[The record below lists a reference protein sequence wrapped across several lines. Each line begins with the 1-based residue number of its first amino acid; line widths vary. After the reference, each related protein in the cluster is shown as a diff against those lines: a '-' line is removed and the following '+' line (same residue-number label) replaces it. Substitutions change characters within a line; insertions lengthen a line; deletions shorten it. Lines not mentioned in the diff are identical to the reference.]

1 MYSTSVHFLKINC
14 VYHRGLKRMI
24 KRYLKFVKPYRYR
37 IIATIIVGIIKF
49 GIPMLIPLLIKYAI
63 DGVINNHSL
72 SNSEKFSHLAIAI
85 GIALF
90 IFVIVRPPIEYIRQY
105 LAQWTSNKIL
115 YDIRKQLYNHL
126 QALSARFYANNQVGQ
141 VISRVINDVEQTKD
155 FILTGLM
162 NIWLDCVTI
171 IIALSIMFFLDVK
184 LTIAA
189 IFIFPFYILTV
200 YFFFGR
206 LRQLTRVRS
215 QALAEVQGFLHE
227 RVQGMSVI
235 KSFAIEDNEAQ
246 NFDHRNS
253 HFLKRAFQHT
263 RWNAYSFAAI
273 NTVTD
278 LGPIIVIGVGAYLVI
293 NGAIT
298 VGTLAA
304 FVGYLEQLFGP
315 LRRLVSSFTTLT
327 QSFASMDRVFQ
338 LMDEDYDIKN
348 GIGAQ
353 PIEIKKGQIDLK
365 NVSFKYNDNELEVLH
380 DINLTINK
388 GETVA
393 FVGMSGGGKST
404 LISLIPRFYD
414 VTSGEIL
421 VDGNNVKDFLTGSL
435 RNQIGL
441 VQQDNILFSDTVK
454 ENILLGRPDATDDE
468 IVEAAKMANAHDFIM
483 NLPEGYD
490 TEVGERGV
498 KLSGGQKQRLSI
510 ARIFLNNPPILIFDE
525 ATSALDLESEAIIQ
539 EALDVLSKDRT
550 TLIVAHR
557 LSTITHADK
566 IVVMENGQIVE
577 TGTHQ
582 ELIQKQGAYEHLYS
596 IQNL

>member
-1 MYSTSVHFLKINC
+1 
-14 VYHRGLKRMI
+14 MI
-24 KRYLKFVKPYRYR
+24 KRYLQFVKPYKYR
-37 IIATIIVGIIKF
+37 IFATIIVGIIKF

-63 DGVINNHSL
+63 DGVINNHAL
-72 SNSEKFSHLAIAI
+72 TTDEKVHHLTIAI

-90 IFVIVRPPIEYIRQY
+90 IFVIVRPPIEFIRQY

-115 YDIRKQLYNHL
+115 YDIRKKLYNHL

-162 NIWLDCVTI
+162 NIWLDCITI

-184 LTIAA
+184 LTLAA
-189 IFIFPFYILTV
+189 LFIFPFYILTV
-200 YFFFGR
+200 YVFFGR
-206 LRQLTRVRS
+206 LRKLTRERS

-227 RVQGMSVI
+227 RVQGISVV
-235 KSFAIEDNEAQ
+235 KSFAIEDNEAK
-246 NFDHRNS
+246 NFDKKNTN
-253 HFLKRAFQHT
+253 FLTRALKHT

-278 LGPIIVIGVGAYLVI
+278 IGPIIVIGVGAYLAI
-293 NGAIT
+293 SGSIT

-304 FVGYLEQLFGP
+304 FVGYLELLFGP
-315 LRRLVSSFTTLT
+315 LRRLVASFTTLT

-338 LMDEDYDIKN
+338 LIDEDYDIKN
-348 GIGAQ
+348 GVGAQ
-353 PIEIKKGQIDLK
+353 PIEIKQGRIDIEH
-365 NVSFKYNDNELEVLH
+365 VSFQYNDNEAPILK
-380 DINLTINK
+380 DINLSIEK

-404 LISLIPRFYD
+404 LINLIPRFYD
-414 VTSGEIL
+414 VTSGQIL
-421 VDGNNVKDFLTGSL
+421 IDGHNIKDFLTGSL

-454 ENILLGRPDATDDE
+454 ENILLGRPTATDE
-468 IVEAAKMANAHDFIM
+468 EAVEAAKMANAHDFIM
-483 NLPEGYD
+483 NLPQGYD

-510 ARIFLNNPPILIFDE
+510 ARIFLNNPPILILDE
-525 ATSALDLESEAIIQ
+525 ATSALDLESESIIQ

-566 IVVMENGQIVE
+566 IVVIENGHIVE
-577 TGTHQ
+577 TGTHR
-582 ELIQKQGAYEHLYS
+582 ELIAKQGAYEHLYS

>member
-1 MYSTSVHFLKINC
+1 
-14 VYHRGLKRMI
+14 MI
-24 KRYLKFVKPYRYR
+24 RRYIQFVKPYKWR
-37 IIATIIVGIIKF
+37 IIATILVGILKF
-49 GIPMLIPLLIKYAI
+49 GIPMLIPLLIKYVI
-63 DGVINNHSL
+63 DDIINNGAISVE
-72 SNSEKFSHLAIAI
+72 EKFARL
-85 GIALF
+85 GIALGIAVF
-90 IFVIVRPPIEYIRQY
+90 IFVIVRPPIEFLRQY

-115 YDIRKQLYNHL
+115 YDIRKRLYNHL
-126 QALSARFYANNQVGQ
+126 QALSARFYANNQAGQ

-162 NIWLDCVTI
+162 NIWLDCITI
-171 IIALSIMFFLDVK
+171 IIALSIMFVLDVK
-184 LTIAA
+184 LTLAA
-189 IFIFPFYILTV
+189 IIVFPVYILTV

-206 LRQLTRVRS
+206 LRNLTRKRS

-235 KSFAIEDNEAQ
+235 KSFAIEDNEAV
-246 NFDHRNS
+246 NFDKHNS
-253 HFLKRAFQHT
+253 NFLQRAFTHT

-278 LGPIIVIGVGAYLVI
+278 LGPLIVIGSGAVLAI
-293 NGAIT
+293 NGSIT

-338 LMDEDYDIKN
+338 LMDESYDIKN
-348 GIGAQ
+348 KKGALPLEIQ
-353 PIEIKKGQIDLK
+353 EGRIEIN
-365 NVSFKYNDNELEVLH
+365 NVSFRYNADESTILNH
-380 DINLTINK
+380 INLDIEQ

-404 LISLIPRFYD
+404 LINLIPRFYD
-414 VTSGEIL
+414 VTDGEIKI
-421 VDGNNVKDFLTGSL
+421 DGTNIKSYLTGSL
-435 RNQIGL
+435 RHQIGL
-441 VQQDNILFSDTVK
+441 VQQDNVLFSDTIK
-454 ENILLGRPDATDDE
+454 ENILLGRPDATDE
-468 IVEAAKMANAHDFIM
+468 EVIAAAKMANAHDFIM
-483 NLPEGYD
+483 ELTDGYD

-498 KLSGGQKQRLSI
+498 KLSGGQKQRISI
-510 ARIFLNNPPILIFDE
+510 ARIFLNNPPIIILDE
-525 ATSALDLESEAIIQ
+525 ATSALDLESESIIQ
-539 EALDVLSKDRT
+539 DALNILSKDRT

-566 IVVMENGQIVE
+566 IVVIENGEVVE
-577 TGTHQ
+577 SGTHQ
-582 ELIQKQGAYEHLYS
+582 ELLAKKGAYEHLYS

>member
-1 MYSTSVHFLKINC
+1 
-14 VYHRGLKRMI
+14 MI

-421 VDGNNVKDFLTGSL
+421 VDGNNVKDFLTVSL

-510 ARIFLNNPPILIFDE
+510 ARIFLNNPPILILDE

-557 LSTITHADK
+557 LSTTTHADK

>member
-1 MYSTSVHFLKINC
+1 
-14 VYHRGLKRMI
+14 MI
-24 KRYLKFVKPYRYR
+24 KRYLQFVKPYKYR
-37 IIATIIVGIIKF
+37 IFATIIVGIIKF

-63 DGVINNHSL
+63 DGVINNHAL
-72 SNSEKFSHLAIAI
+72 TTDEKVHHLTIAI

-90 IFVIVRPPIEYIRQY
+90 IFVIVRPPIEFIRPY

-115 YDIRKQLYNHL
+115 YDIRKKLYNHL

-162 NIWLDCVTI
+162 NIWLDCITI

-184 LTIAA
+184 LTLAA
-189 IFIFPFYILTV
+189 LFIFPFYILTV
-200 YFFFGR
+200 YVFFGR
-206 LRQLTRVRS
+206 LRKLTRERS

-227 RVQGMSVI
+227 RVQGISVV
-235 KSFAIEDNEAQ
+235 KSFAIEDNEAK
-246 NFDHRNS
+246 NFDKKNTN
-253 HFLKRAFQHT
+253 FLTRALKHT

-278 LGPIIVIGVGAYLVI
+278 IGPIIVIGVGAYLAI
-293 NGAIT
+293 SGSIT

-304 FVGYLEQLFGP
+304 FVGYLELLFGP
-315 LRRLVSSFTTLT
+315 LRRLVASFTTLT

-338 LMDEDYDIKN
+338 LIDEDYDIKN
-348 GIGAQ
+348 GVGAQ
-353 PIEIKKGQIDLK
+353 PIEIKQGRIDIDH
-365 NVSFKYNDNELEVLH
+365 VSFQYNDNEAPILK
-380 DINLTINK
+380 DINLSIEK

-404 LISLIPRFYD
+404 LINLIPRFYD
-414 VTSGEIL
+414 VTSGQIL
-421 VDGNNVKDFLTGSL
+421 IDGHNIKDFLTGSL

-454 ENILLGRPDATDDE
+454 ENILLGRPTATDE
-468 IVEAAKMANAHDFIM
+468 EVVEAAKMANAHDFIM
-483 NLPEGYD
+483 NLPQGYD

-510 ARIFLNNPPILIFDE
+510 ARIFLNNPPILILDE
-525 ATSALDLESEAIIQ
+525 ATSALDLESESIIQ

-566 IVVMENGQIVE
+566 IVVIENGHIVE
-577 TGTHQ
+577 TGTHR
-582 ELIQKQGAYEHLYS
+582 ELIAKQGAYEHLYS

>member
-1 MYSTSVHFLKINC
+1 
-14 VYHRGLKRMI
+14 MI
-24 KRYLKFVKPYRYR
+24 KRYLQFVKPYKYR
-37 IIATIIVGIIKF
+37 IFATIIVGIIKF

-63 DGVINNHSL
+63 DGVINNHAL
-72 SNSEKFSHLAIAI
+72 TTDEKVHHLTIAI

-90 IFVIVRPPIEYIRQY
+90 IFVIVRPPIEFIRQY

-115 YDIRKQLYNHL
+115 YDIRKKLYNHL

-162 NIWLDCVTI
+162 NIWLDCITI
-171 IIALSIMFFLDVK
+171 FFALSIMFFLDVK
-184 LTIAA
+184 LTLAA
-189 IFIFPFYILTV
+189 LFIFPFYILTV
-200 YFFFGR
+200 YVFFGR
-206 LRQLTRVRS
+206 LRKLTRERS

-227 RVQGMSVI
+227 RVQGISVV
-235 KSFAIEDNEAQ
+235 KSFAIEDNEAK
-246 NFDHRNS
+246 NFDKKNTN
-253 HFLKRAFQHT
+253 FLTRALKHT

-278 LGPIIVIGVGAYLVI
+278 IGPIIVIGVGAYLAI
-293 NGAIT
+293 SGSIT

-304 FVGYLEQLFGP
+304 FVGYLELLFGP
-315 LRRLVSSFTTLT
+315 LRRLVASFTTLT

-338 LMDEDYDIKN
+338 LIDEDYDIKN
-348 GIGAQ
+348 GVGAQ
-353 PIEIKKGQIDLK
+353 PIEIKQGRIDIDH
-365 NVSFKYNDNELEVLH
+365 VSFQYNDNEAPILK
-380 DINLTINK
+380 DINLSIEK

-404 LISLIPRFYD
+404 LINLIPRFYD
-414 VTSGEIL
+414 VTSGQIL
-421 VDGNNVKDFLTGSL
+421 IDGHNIKDFLTGSL

-454 ENILLGRPDATDDE
+454 ENILLGRPTATDE
-468 IVEAAKMANAHDFIM
+468 EVVEAAKMANAHDFIM
-483 NLPEGYD
+483 NLPQGYD

-510 ARIFLNNPPILIFDE
+510 ARIFLNNPPILILDE
-525 ATSALDLESEAIIQ
+525 ATSALDLESESIIQ

-566 IVVMENGQIVE
+566 IVVIENGHIVE
-577 TGTHQ
+577 TGTHR
-582 ELIQKQGAYEHLYS
+582 ELIAKQGAYEHLYS

>member
-1 MYSTSVHFLKINC
+1 
-14 VYHRGLKRMI
+14 MI
-24 KRYLKFVKPYRYR
+24 KRYLQFVKPYKYR
-37 IIATIIVGIIKF
+37 IFATIIVGIIKF

-63 DGVINNHSL
+63 DGVINNHAL
-72 SNSEKFSHLAIAI
+72 TTDEKVHHLTIAI

-90 IFVIVRPPIEYIRQY
+90 IFVIVRPPIEFIRQY

-115 YDIRKQLYNHL
+115 YDIRKKLYNHL

-162 NIWLDCVTI
+162 NIWLDCITI

-184 LTIAA
+184 LTLAA
-189 IFIFPFYILTV
+189 LFIFPFYILTV
-200 YFFFGR
+200 YVFFGR
-206 LRQLTRVRS
+206 LRKLTRERS

-227 RVQGMSVI
+227 RVQGISVV
-235 KSFAIEDNEAQ
+235 KSFAIEDNEAK
-246 NFDHRNS
+246 NFDKKNTN
-253 HFLKRAFQHT
+253 FLTRALKHT

-278 LGPIIVIGVGAYLVI
+278 IGPIIVIGVGAYLAI
-293 NGAIT
+293 SGSIT

-304 FVGYLEQLFGP
+304 FVGYLELLFGP
-315 LRRLVSSFTTLT
+315 LRRLVASFTTLT

-338 LMDEDYDIKN
+338 LIDEDYDIKN
-348 GIGAQ
+348 GVGAQ
-353 PIEIKKGQIDLK
+353 PIEIKQGRIDIDH
-365 NVSFKYNDNELEVLH
+365 VSFQYNDNEAPILK
-380 DINLTINK
+380 DINLSIEK
-388 GETVA
+388 GATVA

-404 LISLIPRFYD
+404 LINLIPRFYD
-414 VTSGEIL
+414 VTSGQIL
-421 VDGNNVKDFLTGSL
+421 IDGHNIKDFLTGSL

-454 ENILLGRPDATDDE
+454 ENILLGRPTATDE
-468 IVEAAKMANAHDFIM
+468 EVVEAAKMANAHDFIM
-483 NLPEGYD
+483 NLPQGYD

-510 ARIFLNNPPILIFDE
+510 ARIFLNNPPILILDE
-525 ATSALDLESEAIIQ
+525 ATSALDLESESIIQ

-566 IVVMENGQIVE
+566 IVVIENGHIVE
-577 TGTHQ
+577 TGTHR
-582 ELIQKQGAYEHLYS
+582 ELIAKQGAYEHLYS

>member
-1 MYSTSVHFLKINC
+1 
-14 VYHRGLKRMI
+14 MI

-72 SNSEKFSHLAIAI
+72 TNQEKFSHLGVAI

-90 IFVIVRPPIEYIRQY
+90 IFLIVRPPIEFIRQY

-126 QALSARFYANNQVGQ
+126 QALSVRFYANNQVGQ

-162 NIWLDCVTI
+162 NIWLDCITI

-184 LTIAA
+184 LTFAA

-206 LRQLTRVRS
+206 LRKLTRVRS

-235 KSFAIEDNEAQ
+235 KSFAIEDNEAK
-246 NFDHRNS
+246 NFDNHNKN
-253 HFLKRAFQHT
+253 FLQRAFQHT

-278 LGPIIVIGVGAYLVI
+278 LGPIIVIGVGSYLAI
-293 NGAIT
+293 TGSIT

-353 PIEIKKGQIDLK
+353 PIKISKGQIDLK
-365 NVSFKYNDNELEVLH
+365 HVSFKYNENEKEVLH

-404 LISLIPRFYD
+404 LINLIPRFYD
-414 VTSGEIL
+414 VTQGEIL
-421 VDGNNVKDFLTGSL
+421 IDHHNVKEFLTGSL

-468 IVEAAKMANAHDFIM
+468 VVEAAKMANAHDFIS
-483 NLPEGYD
+483 NLPNGYD

-510 ARIFLNNPPILIFDE
+510 ARIFLNNPPVLILDE

-557 LSTITHADK
+557 LSTITHADR
-566 IVVMENGQIVE
+566 IVVMENGRIVE

-582 ELIQKQGAYEHLYS
+582 QLINKRGAYEHLYS

>member
-1 MYSTSVHFLKINC
+1 
-14 VYHRGLKRMI
+14 MI
-24 KRYLKFVKPYRYR
+24 KRYLQFVKPYKYR
-37 IIATIIVGIIKF
+37 IFATIIVGIIKF

-63 DGVINNHSL
+63 DGVINNHAL
-72 SNSEKFSHLAIAI
+72 TTDEKVHHLTIAI

-90 IFVIVRPPIEYIRQY
+90 IFVIVRPPIEFIRQY
-105 LAQWTSNKIL
+105 LARWTSNKIL
-115 YDIRKQLYNHL
+115 YDIRKKLYNHL

-162 NIWLDCVTI
+162 NIWLDCITI

-184 LTIAA
+184 LTLAA
-189 IFIFPFYILTV
+189 LFIFPFYILTV
-200 YFFFGR
+200 YVFFGR
-206 LRQLTRVRS
+206 LRKLTRERS

-227 RVQGMSVI
+227 RVQGISVV
-235 KSFAIEDNEAQ
+235 KSFAIEDNEAK
-246 NFDHRNS
+246 NFDKKNTN
-253 HFLKRAFQHT
+253 FLTRALKHT

-278 LGPIIVIGVGAYLVI
+278 IGPIIVIGVGAYLAI
-293 NGAIT
+293 SGSIT

-304 FVGYLEQLFGP
+304 FVGYLELLFGP
-315 LRRLVSSFTTLT
+315 LRRLVASFTTLT

-338 LMDEDYDIKN
+338 LIDEDYDIKN
-348 GIGAQ
+348 GVGAQ
-353 PIEIKKGQIDLK
+353 PIEIKQGRIDIDH
-365 NVSFKYNDNELEVLH
+365 VSFQYNDNEAPILK
-380 DINLTINK
+380 DINLSIEK

-404 LISLIPRFYD
+404 LINLIPRFYD
-414 VTSGEIL
+414 VTSGQIL
-421 VDGNNVKDFLTGSL
+421 IDGHNIKDFLTGSL

-454 ENILLGRPDATDDE
+454 ENILLGRPTATDE
-468 IVEAAKMANAHDFIM
+468 EVVEAAKMANAHDFIM
-483 NLPEGYD
+483 NLPQGYD

-510 ARIFLNNPPILIFDE
+510 ARIFLNNPPILILDE
-525 ATSALDLESEAIIQ
+525 ATSALDLESESIIQ

-566 IVVMENGQIVE
+566 IVVIENGHIVE
-577 TGTHQ
+577 TGTHR
-582 ELIQKQGAYEHLYS
+582 ELIAKQGAYEHLYS

>member
-1 MYSTSVHFLKINC
+1 
-14 VYHRGLKRMI
+14 MI
-24 KRYLKFVKPYRYR
+24 KRYLQFVKPYKYR
-37 IIATIIVGIIKF
+37 IFATIIVGIIKF

-63 DGVINNHSL
+63 DGVINNHAL
-72 SNSEKFSHLAIAI
+72 TTDEKVHHLTIAI

-90 IFVIVRPPIEYIRQY
+90 IFVIVRPPIEFIRQY

-115 YDIRKQLYNHL
+115 YDIRKKLYNHL

-162 NIWLDCVTI
+162 NIWLDCITI

-184 LTIAA
+184 LTLAA
-189 IFIFPFYILTV
+189 LFIFPFYILTV
-200 YFFFGR
+200 YVFFGR
-206 LRQLTRVRS
+206 LRKLTRERS

-227 RVQGMSVI
+227 RVQGISVV
-235 KSFAIEDNEAQ
+235 KSFAIEDNEAK
-246 NFDHRNS
+246 NFDKKNTN
-253 HFLKRAFQHT
+253 FLTRALKHT

-278 LGPIIVIGVGAYLVI
+278 IGPIIVIGVGAYLAI
-293 NGAIT
+293 SGSIT

-304 FVGYLEQLFGP
+304 FVGYLELLFGP
-315 LRRLVSSFTTLT
+315 LRRLVASFTTLT
-327 QSFASMDRVFQ
+327 QSFASMNRVFQ
-338 LMDEDYDIKN
+338 LIDEDYDIKN
-348 GIGAQ
+348 GVGAQ
-353 PIEIKKGQIDLK
+353 PIEIKQGRIDIDH
-365 NVSFKYNDNELEVLH
+365 VSFQYNDNEAPILK
-380 DINLTINK
+380 DINLSIEK

-393 FVGMSGGGKST
+393 FAGMSGGGKST
-404 LISLIPRFYD
+404 LINLIPRFYD
-414 VTSGEIL
+414 VTSGQIL
-421 VDGNNVKDFLTGSL
+421 IDGHNIKDFLTGSL

-454 ENILLGRPDATDDE
+454 ENILLGRPTATDE
-468 IVEAAKMANAHDFIM
+468 EVVEAAKMANAHDFIM
-483 NLPEGYD
+483 NLPQGYD

-510 ARIFLNNPPILIFDE
+510 ARIFLNNPPILILDE
-525 ATSALDLESEAIIQ
+525 ATSALDLESESIIQ

-566 IVVMENGQIVE
+566 IVVIENGHIVE
-577 TGTHQ
+577 TGTHR
-582 ELIQKQGAYEHLYS
+582 ELIAKQGAYEHLYS

>member
-1 MYSTSVHFLKINC
+1 
-14 VYHRGLKRMI
+14 MI
-24 KRYLKFVKPYRYR
+24 KRYLQFVKPYKYR
-37 IIATIIVGIIKF
+37 IFATIIVGIIKF

-63 DGVINNHSL
+63 DGVINNHAL
-72 SNSEKFSHLAIAI
+72 TTDEKVHHLTIAI

-90 IFVIVRPPIEYIRQY
+90 IFVIVRPPIEFIRQY

-115 YDIRKQLYNHL
+115 YDIRKKLYNHL

-162 NIWLDCVTI
+162 NIWLDCITI

-184 LTIAA
+184 LTLAA
-189 IFIFPFYILTV
+189 LFIFPFYILTV
-200 YFFFGR
+200 YVFFGR
-206 LRQLTRVRS
+206 LRKLTRERS

-227 RVQGMSVI
+227 RVQGISVV
-235 KSFAIEDNEAQ
+235 KSFAIEDNEAK
-246 NFDHRNS
+246 NFDKKNTN
-253 HFLKRAFQHT
+253 FLTRALKHT

-278 LGPIIVIGVGAYLVI
+278 IGPIIVIGVGAYLAI
-293 NGAIT
+293 SGSIT

-304 FVGYLEQLFGP
+304 FVGYLELLFGP
-315 LRRLVSSFTTLT
+315 LRRLVASFTTLT

-338 LMDEDYDIKN
+338 LIDEDYDIKN
-348 GIGAQ
+348 GVGAQ
-353 PIEIKKGQIDLK
+353 PIEIKQGRIDIDH
-365 NVSFKYNDNELEVLH
+365 VSFQYNDNEAPILK
-380 DINLTINK
+380 DINLSIEK

-404 LISLIPRFYD
+404 LINLIPRFYD
-414 VTSGEIL
+414 VTSGQIL
-421 VDGNNVKDFLTGSL
+421 IDGHNIKDFLTGSL

-454 ENILLGRPDATDDE
+454 ENILLGRPTATDE
-468 IVEAAKMANAHDFIM
+468 EVVEAAKMANAHDFIM
-483 NLPEGYD
+483 NLPQGYD

-498 KLSGGQKQRLSI
+498 KLAGGQKQRLSI
-510 ARIFLNNPPILIFDE
+510 ARIFLNNPPILILDE
-525 ATSALDLESEAIIQ
+525 ATSALDLESESIIQ

-566 IVVMENGQIVE
+566 IVVIENGHIVE
-577 TGTHQ
+577 TGTHR
-582 ELIQKQGAYEHLYS
+582 ELIAKQGAYEHLYS

>member
-1 MYSTSVHFLKINC
+1 
-14 VYHRGLKRMI
+14 MI

-49 GIPMLIPLLIKYAI
+49 GITMLIPLLIKYAI

-468 IVEAAKMANAHDFIM
+468 IVDAAKMANAHDFIM

-510 ARIFLNNPPILIFDE
+510 ARIFLNNPPILILDE

-582 ELIQKQGAYEHLYS
+582 ELIRKQGAYEHLYS

>member
-1 MYSTSVHFLKINC
+1 
-14 VYHRGLKRMI
+14 MI
-24 KRYLKFVKPYRYR
+24 KRYLQFVKPYKYR
-37 IIATIIVGIIKF
+37 IFATIIVGIIKF

-63 DGVINNHSL
+63 DGVINNHAL
-72 SNSEKFSHLAIAI
+72 TTDEKVHHLTIAI

-90 IFVIVRPPIEYIRQY
+90 IFVIVRPPIEFIRQY

-115 YDIRKQLYNHL
+115 YDIRKKLYNHL

-162 NIWLDCVTI
+162 NIWLDCITI

-184 LTIAA
+184 LTLAA
-189 IFIFPFYILTV
+189 LFIFPFYILTV
-200 YFFFGR
+200 YVFFGR
-206 LRQLTRVRS
+206 LRKLTRERS

-227 RVQGMSVI
+227 RVQGISVV
-235 KSFAIEDNEAQ
+235 KSFAIEDNEAK
-246 NFDHRNS
+246 NFDKKNTN
-253 HFLKRAFQHT
+253 FLTRALKHT

-278 LGPIIVIGVGAYLVI
+278 IGPIIVIGVGAYLAI
-293 NGAIT
+293 SGSIT

-304 FVGYLEQLFGP
+304 FVGYLELLFGP
-315 LRRLVSSFTTLT
+315 LRRLVASFTTLT
-327 QSFASMDRVFQ
+327 QSFASVDRVFQ
-338 LMDEDYDIKN
+338 LIDENYDIKN
-348 GIGAQ
+348 GVGAQ
-353 PIEIKKGQIDLK
+353 PIEIKQGRIDIDH
-365 NVSFKYNDNELEVLH
+365 VSFQYNDNEAPILK
-380 DINLTINK
+380 DINLSIEK

-404 LISLIPRFYD
+404 LINLIPRFYD
-414 VTSGEIL
+414 VTSGQIL
-421 VDGNNVKDFLTGSL
+421 IDGHNIKDFLTGSL

-454 ENILLGRPDATDDE
+454 ENILLGRPTATDE
-468 IVEAAKMANAHDFIM
+468 EVVEAAKMANAHDFIM
-483 NLPEGYD
+483 NLPQGYD

-510 ARIFLNNPPILIFDE
+510 ARIFLNNPPILILDE
-525 ATSALDLESEAIIQ
+525 ATSALDLESESIIQ

-566 IVVMENGQIVE
+566 IVVIENGNIVE
-577 TGTHQ
+577 TGTHR
-582 ELIQKQGAYEHLYS
+582 ELIAKQGAYEHLYS

>member
-1 MYSTSVHFLKINC
+1 
-14 VYHRGLKRMI
+14 MI
-24 KRYLKFVKPYRYR
+24 KRYLQFVKPYKYR
-37 IIATIIVGIIKF
+37 IFATIIVGIIKF

-63 DGVINNHSL
+63 DGVINNHAL
-72 SNSEKFSHLAIAI
+72 TTDEKVHHLTIAI

-90 IFVIVRPPIEYIRQY
+90 IFVIVRPPIEFIRQY

-115 YDIRKQLYNHL
+115 YDIRKKLYNHL

-162 NIWLDCVTI
+162 NIWLDCITI

-184 LTIAA
+184 LTLAA
-189 IFIFPFYILTV
+189 LFIFPFYILTV
-200 YFFFGR
+200 YVFFGR
-206 LRQLTRVRS
+206 LRKLTRERS

-227 RVQGMSVI
+227 RVQGISVV
-235 KSFAIEDNEAQ
+235 KSFAIEDNEAK
-246 NFDHRNS
+246 NFDKKNTN
-253 HFLKRAFQHT
+253 FLTRALKHT

-278 LGPIIVIGVGAYLVI
+278 IGPIIVIGVGAYLAI
-293 NGAIT
+293 SGSIT

-304 FVGYLEQLFGP
+304 FVGYLELLFGP
-315 LRRLVSSFTTLT
+315 LRRLVASFTTLT

-338 LMDEDYDIKN
+338 LIDEDYDIKN
-348 GIGAQ
+348 GVGAQ
-353 PIEIKKGQIDLK
+353 PIEIKQGRIDIDH
-365 NVSFKYNDNELEVLH
+365 VSFQYNDNEAPILK
-380 DINLTINK
+380 DINLSIEK

-404 LISLIPRFYD
+404 LINLIPRFYD
-414 VTSGEIL
+414 VTSGQIL
-421 VDGNNVKDFLTGSL
+421 IDGHNIKDFLTGSL

-454 ENILLGRPDATDDE
+454 ENILLGRPTATDE
-468 IVEAAKMANAHDFIM
+468 EVVEAAKMANAHDFIM
-483 NLPEGYD
+483 NLPQGYD

-510 ARIFLNNPPILIFDE
+510 ARIFLNNPPILILDE
-525 ATSALDLESEAIIQ
+525 ATSALDLESESIIQ

-550 TLIVAHR
+550 RLIVAHR

-566 IVVMENGQIVE
+566 IVVIENGHIVE
-577 TGTHQ
+577 TGTHR
-582 ELIQKQGAYEHLYS
+582 ELMSKQGAYEHLYS

>member
-1 MYSTSVHFLKINC
+1 
-14 VYHRGLKRMI
+14 MI

-72 SNSEKFSHLAIAI
+72 TNQEKFSHLGVAI

-90 IFVIVRPPIEYIRQY
+90 IFLIVRPPIEFIRQY

-126 QALSARFYANNQVGQ
+126 QALSVRFYENNQVGQ

-162 NIWLDCVTI
+162 NIWLDCITI

-184 LTIAA
+184 LTFAA

-206 LRQLTRVRS
+206 LRKLTRVRS

-235 KSFAIEDNEAQ
+235 KSFAIEDNEAK
-246 NFDHRNS
+246 NFDNHNKN
-253 HFLKRAFQHT
+253 FLQRAFQHT

-278 LGPIIVIGVGAYLVI
+278 LGPIIVIGVGSYLAI
-293 NGAIT
+293 TGLIT

-353 PIEIKKGQIDLK
+353 PIKISKGQIDLK
-365 NVSFKYNDNELEVLH
+365 HVSFKYNENEKEVLH

-404 LISLIPRFYD
+404 LINLIPRFYD
-414 VTSGEIL
+414 VTQGEIL
-421 VDGNNVKDFLTGSL
+421 IDHHNVKDFLTGSL

-468 IVEAAKMANAHDFIM
+468 VVEAAKMANAHDFIS
-483 NLPEGYD
+483 NLPNGYD

-510 ARIFLNNPPILIFDE
+510 ARIFLNNPPVLILDE

-557 LSTITHADK
+557 LSTITHADR
-566 IVVMENGQIVE
+566 IVVMENGRIVE

-582 ELIQKQGAYEHLYS
+582 QLINKRGAYEHLYS

>member
-1 MYSTSVHFLKINC
+1 
-14 VYHRGLKRMI
+14 MI
-24 KRYLKFVKPYRYR
+24 KRYLQFVKPYKYR
-37 IIATIIVGIIKF
+37 IFATIIVGIIKF

-63 DGVINNHSL
+63 DGVINNHAL
-72 SNSEKFSHLAIAI
+72 TTDEKVHHLTIAI

-90 IFVIVRPPIEYIRQY
+90 IFVIVRPPIEFIRQY

-115 YDIRKQLYNHL
+115 YDIRKKLYNHL

-162 NIWLDCVTI
+162 NIWLDCITI

-184 LTIAA
+184 LTLAA
-189 IFIFPFYILTV
+189 LFIFPFYILTV
-200 YFFFGR
+200 YVFFGR
-206 LRQLTRVRS
+206 LRKLTRERS

-227 RVQGMSVI
+227 RVQGISVV
-235 KSFAIEDNEAQ
+235 KSFAIEDNEAK
-246 NFDHRNS
+246 NFDKKNTN
-253 HFLKRAFQHT
+253 FLTRALKHT

-278 LGPIIVIGVGAYLVI
+278 IGPIIVIGVGAYLAI
-293 NGAIT
+293 SGSIT

-304 FVGYLEQLFGP
+304 FVGYLELLFGP
-315 LRRLVSSFTTLT
+315 LRRLVASFTTLT
-327 QSFASMDRVFQ
+327 QSFASMNRVFQ
-338 LMDEDYDIKN
+338 LIDEDYDIKN
-348 GIGAQ
+348 GVGAQ
-353 PIEIKKGQIDLK
+353 PIEIKQGRIDIDH
-365 NVSFKYNDNELEVLH
+365 VSFQYNDNEAPILK
-380 DINLTINK
+380 DINLSIEK

-393 FVGMSGGGKST
+393 FVGMSGGKST
-404 LISLIPRFYD
+404 LINLIPRFYD
-414 VTSGEIL
+414 VTSGQIL
-421 VDGNNVKDFLTGSL
+421 IDGHNIKDFLTGSL

-454 ENILLGRPDATDDE
+454 ENILLGRPTATDE
-468 IVEAAKMANAHDFIM
+468 EVVEAAKMANAHDFIM
-483 NLPEGYD
+483 NLPQGYD

-510 ARIFLNNPPILIFDE
+510 ARIFLNNPPILILDE
-525 ATSALDLESEAIIQ
+525 ATSALDLESESIIQ

-566 IVVMENGQIVE
+566 IVVIENGHIVE
-577 TGTHQ
+577 TGTHR
-582 ELIQKQGAYEHLYS
+582 ELIAKQGAYEHLYS

>member
-1 MYSTSVHFLKINC
+1 
-14 VYHRGLKRMI
+14 MI
-24 KRYLKFVKPYRYR
+24 KRYLQFVKPYKYR
-37 IIATIIVGIIKF
+37 IFATIIVGIIKF

-63 DGVINNHSL
+63 DGVINNHAL
-72 SNSEKFSHLAIAI
+72 TTDEKVHHLTIAI

-90 IFVIVRPPIEYIRQY
+90 IFVIVRPPIEFIRQY

-115 YDIRKQLYNHL
+115 YDIRKKLYNHL

-162 NIWLDCVTI
+162 NIWLDCITI

-184 LTIAA
+184 LTLAA
-189 IFIFPFYILTV
+189 LFIFPFYILTV
-200 YFFFGR
+200 YVFFGR
-206 LRQLTRVRS
+206 LRKLTRERS

-227 RVQGMSVI
+227 RVQGISVV
-235 KSFAIEDNEAQ
+235 KSFAIEDNEAK
-246 NFDHRNS
+246 NFDKKNTN
-253 HFLKRAFQHT
+253 FLTRALKHT

-278 LGPIIVIGVGAYLVI
+278 IGPIIVIGVGAYLAI
-293 NGAIT
+293 SGSIT

-304 FVGYLEQLFGP
+304 FVGYLELLFGP
-315 LRRLVSSFTTLT
+315 LRRLVASFTTLT

-338 LMDEDYDIKN
+338 LIDEDYDIKN

-353 PIEIKKGQIDLK
+353 PIEIKQGHIDIDH
-365 NVSFKYNDNELEVLH
+365 VSFQYNDNEAPILK
-380 DINLTINK
+380 DINLSIEK

-404 LISLIPRFYD
+404 LINLIPRFYD
-414 VTSGEIL
+414 VTSGQIL
-421 VDGNNVKDFLTGSL
+421 IDGHNIKDFLTGSL

-454 ENILLGRPDATDDE
+454 ENILLGRPTATDE
-468 IVEAAKMANAHDFIM
+468 EVVEAAKMANAHDFIM
-483 NLPEGYD
+483 NLPQGYD

-510 ARIFLNNPPILIFDE
+510 ARIFLNNPPILILDE
-525 ATSALDLESEAIIQ
+525 ATSALDLESESIIQ

-566 IVVMENGQIVE
+566 IVVIENGHIVE
-577 TGTHQ
+577 TGTHR
-582 ELIQKQGAYEHLYS
+582 ELIAKQGAYEHLYS

>member
-1 MYSTSVHFLKINC
+1 
-14 VYHRGLKRMI
+14 MI
-24 KRYLKFVKPYRYR
+24 KRYLQFVKPYKYR
-37 IIATIIVGIIKF
+37 IFATIIVGIIKF

-63 DGVINNHSL
+63 DGVINNHAL
-72 SNSEKFSHLAIAI
+72 TTDEKVHHLTIAI

-90 IFVIVRPPIEYIRQY
+90 IFVIVRPPIEFIRQY

-115 YDIRKQLYNHL
+115 YDIRKKLYNHL

-141 VISRVINDVEQTKD
+141 VISRVIKDVEQTKD

-162 NIWLDCVTI
+162 NIWLDCITI

-184 LTIAA
+184 LTLAA
-189 IFIFPFYILTV
+189 LFIFPFYILTV
-200 YFFFGR
+200 YVFFGR
-206 LRQLTRVRS
+206 LRKLTRERS

-227 RVQGMSVI
+227 RVQGISVV
-235 KSFAIEDNEAQ
+235 KSFAIEDNEAK
-246 NFDHRNS
+246 NFDKKNTN
-253 HFLKRAFQHT
+253 FLTRALKHT

-278 LGPIIVIGVGAYLVI
+278 IGPIIVIGVGAYLAI
-293 NGAIT
+293 SGSIT

-304 FVGYLEQLFGP
+304 FVGYLELLFGP
-315 LRRLVSSFTTLT
+315 LRRLVASFTTLT

-338 LMDEDYDIKN
+338 LIDEDYDIKN
-348 GIGAQ
+348 GVGAQ
-353 PIEIKKGQIDLK
+353 PIEIKQGRIDIDH
-365 NVSFKYNDNELEVLH
+365 VSFQYNDNEAPILK
-380 DINLTINK
+380 DINLSIEK

-404 LISLIPRFYD
+404 LINLIPRFYD
-414 VTSGEIL
+414 VTSGQIL
-421 VDGNNVKDFLTGSL
+421 IDGHNIKDFLTGSL

-454 ENILLGRPDATDDE
+454 ENILLGRPTATDE
-468 IVEAAKMANAHDFIM
+468 EVVEAAKMANAHDFIM
-483 NLPEGYD
+483 NLPQGYD

-510 ARIFLNNPPILIFDE
+510 ARIFLNNPPILILDE
-525 ATSALDLESEAIIQ
+525 ATSALDLESESIIQ

-566 IVVMENGQIVE
+566 IVVIENGHIVE
-577 TGTHQ
+577 TGTHR
-582 ELIQKQGAYEHLYS
+582 ELIAKQGAYEHLYS

>member
-1 MYSTSVHFLKINC
+1 
-14 VYHRGLKRMI
+14 MI
-24 KRYLKFVKPYRYR
+24 KRYLQFVKPYKYR
-37 IIATIIVGIIKF
+37 IFATIIVGIIKF

-63 DGVINNHSL
+63 DGVINNHAL
-72 SNSEKFSHLAIAI
+72 TTDEKVHHLTIAI

-90 IFVIVRPPIEYIRQY
+90 IFVIVRPPIEFIRQY

-115 YDIRKQLYNHL
+115 YDIRKKLYNHL

-162 NIWLDCVTI
+162 NIWLDCITI

-184 LTIAA
+184 LTLAA
-189 IFIFPFYILTV
+189 LFIFPFYILTV
-200 YFFFGR
+200 YVFFGR
-206 LRQLTRVRS
+206 LRKLTRERS

-227 RVQGMSVI
+227 RVQGISVV
-235 KSFAIEDNEAQ
+235 KNFAIEDNEAK
-246 NFDHRNS
+246 NFDKKNTN
-253 HFLKRAFQHT
+253 FLTRALKHT

-278 LGPIIVIGVGAYLVI
+278 IGPIIVIGVGAYLAI
-293 NGAIT
+293 SGSIT

-304 FVGYLEQLFGP
+304 FVGYLELLFGP
-315 LRRLVSSFTTLT
+315 LRRLVASFTTLT

-338 LMDEDYDIKN
+338 LIDEDYDIKN
-348 GIGAQ
+348 GVGAQ
-353 PIEIKKGQIDLK
+353 PIEIKQGRIDIDH
-365 NVSFKYNDNELEVLH
+365 VSFQYNDNEAPILK
-380 DINLTINK
+380 DINLSIEK

-404 LISLIPRFYD
+404 LINLIPRFYD
-414 VTSGEIL
+414 VTSGQIL
-421 VDGNNVKDFLTGSL
+421 IDGHNIKDFLTGSL

-454 ENILLGRPDATDDE
+454 ENILLGRPTATDE
-468 IVEAAKMANAHDFIM
+468 EVVEAAKMANAHDFIM
-483 NLPEGYD
+483 NLPQGYD

-510 ARIFLNNPPILIFDE
+510 ARIFLNNPPILILDE
-525 ATSALDLESEAIIQ
+525 ATSALDLESESIIQ

-566 IVVMENGQIVE
+566 IVVIENGHIVE
-577 TGTHQ
+577 TGTHR
-582 ELIQKQGAYEHLYS
+582 ELMSKQGAYEHLYS

>member
-1 MYSTSVHFLKINC
+1 
-14 VYHRGLKRMI
+14 MI
-24 KRYLKFVKPYRYR
+24 KRYLQFVKPYKYR
-37 IIATIIVGIIKF
+37 IFATIIVGIIKF

-63 DGVINNHSL
+63 DGVINNHAL
-72 SNSEKFSHLAIAI
+72 TTDEKVHHLTIAI

-90 IFVIVRPPIEYIRQY
+90 IFVIVRPPIEFIRQY

-115 YDIRKQLYNHL
+115 YDIRKKLYNHL

-162 NIWLDCVTI
+162 NIWLDCITI
-171 IIALSIMFFLDVK
+171 IIALSIMFFLDVE
-184 LTIAA
+184 LTLAA
-189 IFIFPFYILTV
+189 LFIFPFYILTV
-200 YFFFGR
+200 YVFFGR
-206 LRQLTRVRS
+206 LRKLTRERS

-227 RVQGMSVI
+227 RVQGISVV
-235 KSFAIEDNEAQ
+235 KSFAIEDNEAK
-246 NFDHRNS
+246 NFDKKNTN
-253 HFLKRAFQHT
+253 FLTRALKHT

-278 LGPIIVIGVGAYLVI
+278 IGPIIVIGVGAYLAI
-293 NGAIT
+293 SGSIT

-304 FVGYLEQLFGP
+304 FVGYLELLFGP
-315 LRRLVSSFTTLT
+315 LRRLVASFTTLT

-338 LMDEDYDIKN
+338 LIDEDYDIKN
-348 GIGAQ
+348 GVGAQ
-353 PIEIKKGQIDLK
+353 PIEIKQGRIDIDH
-365 NVSFKYNDNELEVLH
+365 VSFQCNDNEAPILK
-380 DINLTINK
+380 DINLSIEK

-404 LISLIPRFYD
+404 LINLIPRFYD
-414 VTSGEIL
+414 VTSGQIL
-421 VDGNNVKDFLTGSL
+421 IDGHNIKDFLTGSL

-454 ENILLGRPDATDDE
+454 ENILLGRPTATDE
-468 IVEAAKMANAHDFIM
+468 EVVEAAKMANAHDFIM
-483 NLPEGYD
+483 NLPQGYD

-510 ARIFLNNPPILIFDE
+510 ARIFLNNPPILILDE
-525 ATSALDLESEAIIQ
+525 ATSALDLESESIIQ

-566 IVVMENGQIVE
+566 IVVIENGHIVE
-577 TGTHQ
+577 TGTHR
-582 ELIQKQGAYEHLYS
+582 ELIAKQGAYEHLYS

>member
-1 MYSTSVHFLKINC
+1 
-14 VYHRGLKRMI
+14 MI
-24 KRYLKFVKPYRYR
+24 KRYLQFVKPYKYR
-37 IIATIIVGIIKF
+37 IFATIIVGIIKF

-63 DGVINNHSL
+63 DGVINNHAL
-72 SNSEKFSHLAIAI
+72 TTDEKVHHLTIAI

-90 IFVIVRPPIEYIRQY
+90 IFVIVRPPVEFIRQY

-115 YDIRKQLYNHL
+115 YDIRKKLYNHL

-162 NIWLDCVTI
+162 NIWLDGITI

-184 LTIAA
+184 LTLAA
-189 IFIFPFYILTV
+189 LFIFPFYILTV
-200 YFFFGR
+200 YVFFGR
-206 LRQLTRVRS
+206 LRKLTRERS

-227 RVQGMSVI
+227 RVQGISVV
-235 KSFAIEDNEAQ
+235 KSFAIEDNEAK
-246 NFDHRNS
+246 NFDKKNTN
-253 HFLKRAFQHT
+253 FLIRALKHT

-278 LGPIIVIGVGAYLVI
+278 IGPIIVIGVGAYLAI
-293 NGAIT
+293 SGSIT

-304 FVGYLEQLFGP
+304 FVGYLELLFGP
-315 LRRLVSSFTTLT
+315 LRRLVASFTTLT

-338 LMDEDYDIKN
+338 LIDEDYDIKN
-348 GIGAQ
+348 GVGAQ
-353 PIEIKKGQIDLK
+353 PIEIKQGRIDIDH
-365 NVSFKYNDNELEVLH
+365 VSFQYNDNEAPILK
-380 DINLTINK
+380 DINLSIEK

-404 LISLIPRFYD
+404 LINLIPRFYD
-414 VTSGEIL
+414 VTSGQIL
-421 VDGNNVKDFLTGSL
+421 IDGHNIKDFLTGSL

-454 ENILLGRPDATDDE
+454 ENILLGRPTATDE
-468 IVEAAKMANAHDFIM
+468 EVVEAAKMANAHDFIM
-483 NLPEGYD
+483 NLPQGYD

-510 ARIFLNNPPILIFDE
+510 ARIFLNNPPILILDE
-525 ATSALDLESEAIIQ
+525 ATSALDLESESIIQ

-566 IVVMENGQIVE
+566 IVVIENGHIVE
-577 TGTHQ
+577 TGTHH
-582 ELIQKQGAYEHLYS
+582 ELIAKQGAYEHLYS

>member
-1 MYSTSVHFLKINC
+1 
-14 VYHRGLKRMI
+14 MI
-24 KRYLKFVKPYRYR
+24 RRYIQFVKPYKWR
-37 IIATIIVGIIKF
+37 IIATILVGILKF
-49 GIPMLIPLLIKYAI
+49 GIPMLIPLLIKYVI
-63 DGVINNHSL
+63 DDIINNGAISVE
-72 SNSEKFSHLAIAI
+72 EKFARL
-85 GIALF
+85 GIALGIAVF
-90 IFVIVRPPIEYIRQY
+90 IFVIVRPPIEFLRQY

-115 YDIRKQLYNHL
+115 YDIRKRLYNHL
-126 QALSARFYANNQVGQ
+126 QALSARFYANNQAGQ

-162 NIWLDCVTI
+162 NIWLDCITI
-171 IIALSIMFFLDVK
+171 IIALSIMFVLDVK
-184 LTIAA
+184 LTLAA
-189 IFIFPFYILTV
+189 IIVFPVYILTV

-206 LRQLTRVRS
+206 LRNLTRKRS

-235 KSFAIEDNEAQ
+235 KSFAIEDNEAV
-246 NFDHRNS
+246 NFDKHNS
-253 HFLKRAFQHT
+253 NFLQRAFTHT

-278 LGPIIVIGVGAYLVI
+278 LGPLIVIGSGAVLAI
-293 NGAIT
+293 NGSIT

-338 LMDEDYDIKN
+338 LMDESYDIKN
-348 GIGAQ
+348 KKGALPLEIQ
-353 PIEIKKGQIDLK
+353 EGRIEIN
-365 NVSFKYNDNELEVLH
+365 NVSFRYNADESTILNH
-380 DINLTINK
+380 INLDIEQ

-404 LISLIPRFYD
+404 LINLIPRFYD
-414 VTSGEIL
+414 VTDGEIKI
-421 VDGNNVKDFLTGSL
+421 DGTNIKSYLTGSL
-435 RNQIGL
+435 RHQIGL
-441 VQQDNILFSDTVK
+441 VQQDNVLFSDTIK
-454 ENILLGRPDATDDE
+454 ENILLGRPDATDE
-468 IVEAAKMANAHDFIM
+468 EVIAAAKMANAHDFIM
-483 NLPEGYD
+483 ELTDGYD

-498 KLSGGQKQRLSI
+498 KLSGGQKQRISI
-510 ARIFLNNPPILIFDE
+510 ARIFLNNPSIIILDE
-525 ATSALDLESEAIIQ
+525 ATSALDLESESIIQ
-539 EALDVLSKDRT
+539 DALNILSKDRT

-566 IVVMENGQIVE
+566 IVVIENGEIVE
-577 TGTHQ
+577 SGTHQ
-582 ELIQKQGAYEHLYS
+582 ELLAKKGAYEHLYS

>member
-1 MYSTSVHFLKINC
+1 
-14 VYHRGLKRMI
+14 MI
-24 KRYLKFVKPYRYR
+24 KRYLQFVKPYKYR
-37 IIATIIVGIIKF
+37 IFATIIVGIIKF

-63 DGVINNHSL
+63 DGVINNHAL
-72 SNSEKFSHLAIAI
+72 TTDEKVHHLTIAI

-90 IFVIVRPPIEYIRQY
+90 IFVIVRPPIEFIRQY

-115 YDIRKQLYNHL
+115 YDIRKKLYNHL

-162 NIWLDCVTI
+162 NIWLDCITI

-184 LTIAA
+184 LTLAA
-189 IFIFPFYILTV
+189 LFIFPFYILTV
-200 YFFFGR
+200 YVFFGR
-206 LRQLTRVRS
+206 LRKLTRERS

-227 RVQGMSVI
+227 RVQGISVV
-235 KSFAIEDNEAQ
+235 KSFAIEDNEAK
-246 NFDHRNS
+246 NFDKKNTN
-253 HFLKRAFQHT
+253 FLTRALKHT

-278 LGPIIVIGVGAYLVI
+278 IGPIIVIGVGAYLAI
-293 NGAIT
+293 SGSIT

-304 FVGYLEQLFGP
+304 FVGYLELLFGP
-315 LRRLVSSFTTLT
+315 LRRLVASFTTLT
-327 QSFASMDRVFQ
+327 QSFASIDRVFQ
-338 LMDEDYDIKN
+338 LIDEDYDIKN
-348 GIGAQ
+348 GVGAQ
-353 PIEIKKGQIDLK
+353 PIEIKQGRIDIDH
-365 NVSFKYNDNELEVLH
+365 VSFQYNDNEAPILK
-380 DINLTINK
+380 DINLSIEK

-404 LISLIPRFYD
+404 LINLIPRFYD
-414 VTSGEIL
+414 VTSGQIL
-421 VDGNNVKDFLTGSL
+421 IDGHNIKDFLTGSL

-454 ENILLGRPDATDDE
+454 ENILLGRPTATDE
-468 IVEAAKMANAHDFIM
+468 EVVEAAKMANAHDFIM
-483 NLPEGYD
+483 NLPQGYD

-510 ARIFLNNPPILIFDE
+510 ARIFLNNPPILILDE
-525 ATSALDLESEAIIQ
+525 ATSALDLESESIIQ

-566 IVVMENGQIVE
+566 IVVIENGHIVE
-577 TGTHQ
+577 TGTHR
-582 ELIQKQGAYEHLYS
+582 ELIAKQGAYEHLYS

>member
-1 MYSTSVHFLKINC
+1 
-14 VYHRGLKRMI
+14 MI
-24 KRYLKFVKPYRYR
+24 RRYLQFVKPYKWR
-37 IIATIIVGIIKF
+37 IIATILVGILKF
-49 GIPMLIPLLIKYAI
+49 GIPMLIPLLIKYVI
-63 DGVINNHSL
+63 DDIINN
-72 SNSEKFSHLAIAI
+72 NSISVEEKFTRLAIAL
-85 GIALF
+85 GIAVF
-90 IFVIVRPPIEYIRQY
+90 IFVIVRPPIEFLRQY

-115 YDIRKQLYNHL
+115 YDIRRRLYNHL
-126 QALSARFYANNQVGQ
+126 QALSARFYANNQAGQ

-162 NIWLDCVTI
+162 NIWLDCITI
-171 IIALSIMFFLDVK
+171 VIALSIMFFLDAK
-184 LTIAA
+184 LTLAA
-189 IFIFPFYILTV
+189 LVIFPVYILTV

-206 LRQLTRVRS
+206 LRSLTRKRS

-246 NFDHRNS
+246 NFDKHNRN
-253 HFLKRAFQHT
+253 FLQKAFNHT
-263 RWNAYSFAAI
+263 RWNAYSFSAI

-278 LGPIIVIGVGAYLVI
+278 IGPLIVIGSGAFLAI
-293 NGAIT
+293 NGSIT

-338 LMDEDYDIKN
+338 LMDEGYDIKN
-348 GIGAQ
+348 KKGAL
-353 PIEIKKGQIDLK
+353 PIEINKGRIELND
-365 NVSFKYNDNELEVLH
+365 VSFKYNSEESTILNN
-380 DINLTINK
+380 INLEINQ

-404 LISLIPRFYD
+404 LINLIPRFYD
-414 VTSGEIL
+414 VTDGEIKI
-421 VDGNNVKDFLTGSL
+421 DGTNIKSYLTGSL

-441 VQQDNILFSDTVK
+441 VQQDNILFSDTIK
-454 ENILLGRPDATDDE
+454 ENILLGRPDATDE
-468 IVEAAKMANAHDFIM
+468 EVIKAAKMANAHDFIM
-483 NLPEGYD
+483 ELSEGYD

-498 KLSGGQKQRLSI
+498 KLSGGQKQRISI
-510 ARIFLNNPPILIFDE
+510 ARIFLNNPPIIILDE
-525 ATSALDLESEAIIQ
+525 ATSALDLESESIIQ
-539 EALDVLSKDRT
+539 DALNILSENRT

-566 IVVMENGQIVE
+566 IVVIENGEIVE
-577 TGTHQ
+577 TGTH
-582 ELIQKQGAYEHLYS
+582 EALLAKKGAYEHLYS

>member
-1 MYSTSVHFLKINC
+1 
-14 VYHRGLKRMI
+14 MI
-24 KRYLKFVKPYRYR
+24 KRYLQFVKPYKYR
-37 IIATIIVGIIKF
+37 IFATIIVGIIKF

-63 DGVINNHSL
+63 DGVINNHAL
-72 SNSEKFSHLAIAI
+72 TTDEKVHHLTIAI

-90 IFVIVRPPIEYIRQY
+90 IFVIVRPPIEFIRQY

-115 YDIRKQLYNHL
+115 YDIRKKLYNHL

-162 NIWLDCVTI
+162 NIWLDCITI

-184 LTIAA
+184 LTLAA
-189 IFIFPFYILTV
+189 LFIFPFYILTV
-200 YFFFGR
+200 YVFFGR
-206 LRQLTRVRS
+206 LRKLTRERS

-227 RVQGMSVI
+227 RVQGISVV
-235 KSFAIEDNEAQ
+235 KSFAIEDNEAK
-246 NFDHRNS
+246 NFDKKNTN
-253 HFLKRAFQHT
+253 FLTRALKHT

-278 LGPIIVIGVGAYLVI
+278 IGPIIVIGVGAYLAI
-293 NGAIT
+293 SGSIT

-304 FVGYLEQLFGP
+304 FVGYLELLFGP
-315 LRRLVSSFTTLT
+315 LRRLVASFTTLT
-327 QSFASMDRVFQ
+327 QSFTSMDRVFQ
-338 LMDEDYDIKN
+338 LIDEDYDIKN
-348 GIGAQ
+348 GVGAQ
-353 PIEIKKGQIDLK
+353 PIEIKQGRIDIDH
-365 NVSFKYNDNELEVLH
+365 VSFQYNDNEAPILK
-380 DINLTINK
+380 DINLSIEK

-404 LISLIPRFYD
+404 LINLIPRFYD
-414 VTSGEIL
+414 VTSGQIL
-421 VDGNNVKDFLTGSL
+421 IDGHNIKDFLTGSL

-454 ENILLGRPDATDDE
+454 ENILLGRPTATDE
-468 IVEAAKMANAHDFIM
+468 EVVEAAKMANAHDFIM
-483 NLPEGYD
+483 NLPQGYD

-510 ARIFLNNPPILIFDE
+510 ARIFLNNPPILILDE
-525 ATSALDLESEAIIQ
+525 ATSALDLESESIIQ

-566 IVVMENGQIVE
+566 IVVIENGHIVE
-577 TGTHQ
+577 TGTHR
-582 ELIQKQGAYEHLYS
+582 ELIAKQGAYEHLYS

>member
-1 MYSTSVHFLKINC
+1 
-14 VYHRGLKRMI
+14 MI
-24 KRYLKFVKPYRYR
+24 KRYLQFVKPYKYR
-37 IIATIIVGIIKF
+37 IFATIIVGIIKF

-63 DGVINNHSL
+63 DGVINNHAL
-72 SNSEKFSHLAIAI
+72 TTDEKVHHLTIAI

-90 IFVIVRPPIEYIRQY
+90 IFVIVRPPIEFIRQY

-115 YDIRKQLYNHL
+115 YDIRKKLYNHL

-162 NIWLDCVTI
+162 NIWLDCITI

-184 LTIAA
+184 LLAA
-189 IFIFPFYILTV
+189 LFIFPFYILTV
-200 YFFFGR
+200 YVFFGR
-206 LRQLTRVRS
+206 LRKLTRERS

-227 RVQGMSVI
+227 RVQGISVV
-235 KSFAIEDNEAQ
+235 KSFAIEDNEAK
-246 NFDHRNS
+246 NFDKKNAN
-253 HFLKRAFQHT
+253 FLTRALKHT

-278 LGPIIVIGVGAYLVI
+278 IGPIIVIGVGAYLAI
-293 NGAIT
+293 SGSIT

-304 FVGYLEQLFGP
+304 FVGYLELLFGP
-315 LRRLVSSFTTLT
+315 LRRLVASFTTLT

-338 LMDEDYDIKN
+338 LIDEDYDIKN
-348 GIGAQ
+348 GVGAQ
-353 PIEIKKGQIDLK
+353 PIEIKQGRIDIDH
-365 NVSFKYNDNELEVLH
+365 VSFQYNDNEAPILK
-380 DINLTINK
+380 DINLSIEK

-404 LISLIPRFYD
+404 LINLIPRFYD
-414 VTSGEIL
+414 VTSGQIL
-421 VDGNNVKDFLTGSL
+421 IDGHNIKDFLTGSL

-454 ENILLGRPDATDDE
+454 ENILLGRPTATDE
-468 IVEAAKMANAHDFIM
+468 EVVEAAKMANAHDFIM
-483 NLPEGYD
+483 NLPQGYD

-510 ARIFLNNPPILIFDE
+510 ARIFLNNPPILILDE
-525 ATSALDLESEAIIQ
+525 ATSALDLESESIIQ

-566 IVVMENGQIVE
+566 IVVIENGHIVE
-577 TGTHQ
+577 TGTHR
-582 ELIQKQGAYEHLYS
+582 ELIAKQGAYEHLYS

>member
-1 MYSTSVHFLKINC
+1 
-14 VYHRGLKRMI
+14 MI
-24 KRYLKFVKPYRYR
+24 KRYLQFVKPYKYR
-37 IIATIIVGIIKF
+37 IFATIIVGIIKF

-63 DGVINNHSL
+63 DGVINNHAL
-72 SNSEKFSHLAIAI
+72 TTDEKVHHLTIAI

-90 IFVIVRPPIEYIRQY
+90 IFVIVRPPIEFIRQY

-115 YDIRKQLYNHL
+115 YDIRKKLYNHL

-162 NIWLDCVTI
+162 NIWLDFITI

-184 LTIAA
+184 LTLAA
-189 IFIFPFYILTV
+189 LFIFPFYILTV
-200 YFFFGR
+200 YVFFGR
-206 LRQLTRVRS
+206 LRKLTRERS

-227 RVQGMSVI
+227 RVQGISVV
-235 KSFAIEDNEAQ
+235 KSFAIEDNEAK
-246 NFDHRNS
+246 NFDKKNTN
-253 HFLKRAFQHT
+253 FLTRALKHT

-278 LGPIIVIGVGAYLVI
+278 IGPIIVIGVGAYLAI
-293 NGAIT
+293 SGSIT

-304 FVGYLEQLFGP
+304 FVGYLELLFGP
-315 LRRLVSSFTTLT
+315 LRRLVASFTTLT

-338 LMDEDYDIKN
+338 LIDEDYDIKN
-348 GIGAQ
+348 GVGAQ
-353 PIEIKKGQIDLK
+353 PIEIKQGRIDIDH
-365 NVSFKYNDNELEVLH
+365 VSFQYNDNEAPILK
-380 DINLTINK
+380 DINLSIEK

-404 LISLIPRFYD
+404 LINLIPRFYD
-414 VTSGEIL
+414 VTSGQIL
-421 VDGNNVKDFLTGSL
+421 IDGHNIKDFLTGSL

-454 ENILLGRPDATDDE
+454 ENILLGRPTATDE
-468 IVEAAKMANAHDFIM
+468 EVVEAAKMANAHDFIM
-483 NLPEGYD
+483 NLPQGYD

-510 ARIFLNNPPILIFDE
+510 ARIFLNNPPILILDE
-525 ATSALDLESEAIIQ
+525 ATSALDLESESIIQ

-566 IVVMENGQIVE
+566 IVVIENGHIVE
-577 TGTHQ
+577 TGTHR
-582 ELIQKQGAYEHLYS
+582 ELIAKQGAYEHLYS
-596 IQNL
+596 IQNLQSISCLTSVQS

>member
-1 MYSTSVHFLKINC
+1 
-14 VYHRGLKRMI
+14 MI
-24 KRYLKFVKPYRYR
+24 RRYLQFVKPYKWR
-37 IIATIIVGIIKF
+37 IIATILVGILKF
-49 GIPMLIPLLIKYAI
+49 GIPMLIPLLIKYVI
-63 DGVINNHSL
+63 DDIINN
-72 SNSEKFSHLAIAI
+72 NSISVEEKFTRLAIAL
-85 GIALF
+85 GIAVF
-90 IFVIVRPPIEYIRQY
+90 IFVIVRPPIEFLRQY

-115 YDIRKQLYNHL
+115 YDIRRRLYNHL
-126 QALSARFYANNQVGQ
+126 QALSARFYANNQAGQ

-162 NIWLDCVTI
+162 NIWLDCITI
-171 IIALSIMFFLDVK
+171 VIALSIMFFLDAK
-184 LTIAA
+184 LTLAA
-189 IFIFPFYILTV
+189 LVIFPVYILTV

-206 LRQLTRVRS
+206 LRSLTRKRS

-246 NFDHRNS
+246 NFDKHNRN
-253 HFLKRAFQHT
+253 FLQRAFNHT
-263 RWNAYSFAAI
+263 RWNAYSFSAI

-278 LGPIIVIGVGAYLVI
+278 IGPLIVIGSGAFLAI
-293 NGAIT
+293 NGSIT

-338 LMDEDYDIKN
+338 LMDEGYDIKN
-348 GIGAQ
+348 KKGAL
-353 PIEIKKGQIDLK
+353 PIEINKGRIELND
-365 NVSFKYNDNELEVLH
+365 VSFKYNSEESTILNN
-380 DINLTINK
+380 INLEINQ

-404 LISLIPRFYD
+404 LINLIPRFYD
-414 VTSGEIL
+414 VTDGEIKI
-421 VDGNNVKDFLTGSL
+421 DGTNIKSYLTGSL

-441 VQQDNILFSDTVK
+441 VQQDNILFSDTIK
-454 ENILLGRPDATDDE
+454 ENILLGRPDASDE
-468 IVEAAKMANAHDFIM
+468 EVIKAAKMANAHDFIM
-483 NLPEGYD
+483 ELSEGYD

-498 KLSGGQKQRLSI
+498 KLSGGQKQRVSI
-510 ARIFLNNPPILIFDE
+510 ARIFLNNPPIIILDE
-525 ATSALDLESEAIIQ
+525 ATSALDLESESIIQ
-539 EALDVLSKDRT
+539 DALNILSENRT

-566 IVVMENGQIVE
+566 IVVIENGEIVE
-577 TGTHQ
+577 TGTH
-582 ELIQKQGAYEHLYS
+582 EALLAKKGAYEHLYS

>member
-1 MYSTSVHFLKINC
+1 
-14 VYHRGLKRMI
+14 MI
-24 KRYLKFVKPYRYR
+24 KRYLQFVKPYKYR
-37 IIATIIVGIIKF
+37 IFATIIVGIIKF

-63 DGVINNHSL
+63 DGVINNHAL
-72 SNSEKFSHLAIAI
+72 TTDEKVHHLTIAI

-90 IFVIVRPPIEYIRQY
+90 IFVIVRPPIEFIRQY

-115 YDIRKQLYNHL
+115 YDIRKKLYNHL

-141 VISRVINDVEQTKD
+141 VISRVINDVEQTKE

-162 NIWLDCVTI
+162 NIWLDCITI

-184 LTIAA
+184 LTLAA
-189 IFIFPFYILTV
+189 LFIFPFYILTV
-200 YFFFGR
+200 YVFFGR
-206 LRQLTRVRS
+206 LRKLTRERS

-227 RVQGMSVI
+227 RVQGISVV
-235 KSFAIEDNEAQ
+235 KSFAIEDNEAK
-246 NFDHRNS
+246 NFDKKNTN
-253 HFLKRAFQHT
+253 FLTRALKHT

-278 LGPIIVIGVGAYLVI
+278 IGPIIVIGVGAYLAI
-293 NGAIT
+293 SGSIT

-304 FVGYLEQLFGP
+304 FVGYLELLFGP
-315 LRRLVSSFTTLT
+315 LRRLVASFTTLT

-338 LMDEDYDIKN
+338 LIDEDYDIKN
-348 GIGAQ
+348 GVGAQ
-353 PIEIKKGQIDLK
+353 PIEIKQGRIDIDH
-365 NVSFKYNDNELEVLH
+365 VSFQYNDNEAPILK
-380 DINLTINK
+380 DINLSIEK

-404 LISLIPRFYD
+404 LINLIPRFYD
-414 VTSGEIL
+414 VTSGQIL
-421 VDGNNVKDFLTGSL
+421 IDGHNIKDFLTGSL

-454 ENILLGRPDATDDE
+454 ENILLGRPTATDE
-468 IVEAAKMANAHDFIM
+468 EVVEAAKMANAHDFIM
-483 NLPEGYD
+483 NLPQGYD

-510 ARIFLNNPPILIFDE
+510 ARIFLNNPPILILDE
-525 ATSALDLESEAIIQ
+525 ATSALDLESESIIQ

-566 IVVMENGQIVE
+566 IVVIENGHIVE
-577 TGTHQ
+577 TGTHR
-582 ELIQKQGAYEHLYS
+582 ELIAKQGAYEHLYS

>member
-1 MYSTSVHFLKINC
+1 
-14 VYHRGLKRMI
+14 MI
-24 KRYLKFVKPYRYR
+24 KRYLQFVKPYKYR
-37 IIATIIVGIIKF
+37 IFATIIVGIIKF

-63 DGVINNHSL
+63 DGVINNHAL
-72 SNSEKFSHLAIAI
+72 TTDEKVHHLTIAI

-90 IFVIVRPPIEYIRQY
+90 IFVIVRPPIEFIRQY

-115 YDIRKQLYNHL
+115 YDIRKKLYNHL

-162 NIWLDCVTI
+162 NIWLDCITI

-184 LTIAA
+184 LTLAA
-189 IFIFPFYILTV
+189 LFIFPFYILTV
-200 YFFFGR
+200 YVFFGR
-206 LRQLTRVRS
+206 LRKLTRERS

-227 RVQGMSVI
+227 RVQGISVV
-235 KSFAIEDNEAQ
+235 KSFAIEDNEAK
-246 NFDHRNS
+246 NFDKKNTN
-253 HFLKRAFQHT
+253 FLTRALKHT

-278 LGPIIVIGVGAYLVI
+278 IGPIIVIGVGAYLAI
-293 NGAIT
+293 SGSIT

-304 FVGYLEQLFGP
+304 FVGYLELLFGP
-315 LRRLVSSFTTLT
+315 LRRLVASFTTLT

-338 LMDEDYDIKN
+338 LIDEDYDIKN
-348 GIGAQ
+348 GVGAQ
-353 PIEIKKGQIDLK
+353 RIEIKQGRIDIDH
-365 NVSFKYNDNELEVLH
+365 VSFQYNDNEAPILK
-380 DINLTINK
+380 DINLSIEK

-404 LISLIPRFYD
+404 LINLIPRFYD
-414 VTSGEIL
+414 VTSGQIL
-421 VDGNNVKDFLTGSL
+421 IDGHNIKDFLTGSL

-454 ENILLGRPDATDDE
+454 ENILLGRPTATDE
-468 IVEAAKMANAHDFIM
+468 EVVEAAKMANAHDFIM
-483 NLPEGYD
+483 NLPQGYD

-510 ARIFLNNPPILIFDE
+510 ARIFLNNPPILILDE
-525 ATSALDLESEAIIQ
+525 ATSALDLESESIIQ

-566 IVVMENGQIVE
+566 IVVIENGHIVE
-577 TGTHQ
+577 TGTHR
-582 ELIQKQGAYEHLYS
+582 ELIAKQGAYEHLYS

>member
-1 MYSTSVHFLKINC
+1 
-14 VYHRGLKRMI
+14 MI
-24 KRYLKFVKPYRYR
+24 KRYLQFVKPYKYR
-37 IIATIIVGIIKF
+37 IFATIIVGIIKF

-63 DGVINNHSL
+63 DGVINNHAL
-72 SNSEKFSHLAIAI
+72 TTDEKVHHLTIAI

-90 IFVIVRPPIEYIRQY
+90 IFVIVRPPIEFIRQY

-115 YDIRKQLYNHL
+115 YDIRKKLYNHL

-162 NIWLDCVTI
+162 NIWLDCITI

-184 LTIAA
+184 LTLAA
-189 IFIFPFYILTV
+189 LFIFPFYILTV
-200 YFFFGR
+200 YVFFGR
-206 LRQLTRVRS
+206 LRKLTRERS

-227 RVQGMSVI
+227 RVQGISVV
-235 KSFAIEDNEAQ
+235 KSFAIEDNEAK
-246 NFDHRNS
+246 NFDKKNTN
-253 HFLKRAFQHT
+253 FLTRALKHT

-278 LGPIIVIGVGAYLVI
+278 IGPIIVIGVGAYLAI
-293 NGAIT
+293 SGSIT

-304 FVGYLEQLFGP
+304 FVGYLELLFGP
-315 LRRLVSSFTTLT
+315 LRRLVASFTTLT

-338 LMDEDYDIKN
+338 LIDEDYDIKN
-348 GIGAQ
+348 GVGAQ
-353 PIEIKKGQIDLK
+353 PIEIKQGRIDIDH
-365 NVSFKYNDNELEVLH
+365 VSFQYNDNEAPILK
-380 DINLTINK
+380 DINLSIEK

-404 LISLIPRFYD
+404 LINLIPRFYD
-414 VTSGEIL
+414 VTSGQIL
-421 VDGNNVKDFLTGSL
+421 IDGHNIKDFLTGSL

-454 ENILLGRPDATDDE
+454 ENILLGRPTATDE
-468 IVEAAKMANAHDFIM
+468 EVVEAAKMANAHDFIM
-483 NLPEGYD
+483 NLPQGYD

-510 ARIFLNNPPILIFDE
+510 ARIFLNNPPILILDE
-525 ATSALDLESEAIIQ
+525 ATSALDLESESIIQ

-566 IVVMENGQIVE
+566 IVVIENGHIVE
-577 TGTHQ
+577 TGTHR
-582 ELIQKQGAYEHLYS
+582 ELIAK
-596 IQNL
+596 

>member
-1 MYSTSVHFLKINC
+1 
-14 VYHRGLKRMI
+14 MI
-24 KRYLKFVKPYRYR
+24 KRYLQFVKPYKYR
-37 IIATIIVGIIKF
+37 IFATIIVGIIKF

-63 DGVINNHSL
+63 DGVINNHAL
-72 SNSEKFSHLAIAI
+72 TTDEKVHHLTIAI

-90 IFVIVRPPIEYIRQY
+90 IFVIVRPPVEFIHQY

-115 YDIRKQLYNHL
+115 YDIRKKLYNHL

-162 NIWLDCVTI
+162 NIWLDCITI

-184 LTIAA
+184 LTLAA
-189 IFIFPFYILTV
+189 LFIFPFYILTV
-200 YFFFGR
+200 YVFFGR
-206 LRQLTRVRS
+206 LRKLTRERS

-227 RVQGMSVI
+227 RVQGISVV
-235 KSFAIEDNEAQ
+235 KSFAIEDNEAK
-246 NFDHRNS
+246 NFDKKNTN
-253 HFLKRAFQHT
+253 FLIRALKHT

-278 LGPIIVIGVGAYLVI
+278 IGPIIVIGVGAYLAI
-293 NGAIT
+293 SGSIT

-304 FVGYLEQLFGP
+304 FVGYLELLFGP
-315 LRRLVSSFTTLT
+315 LRRLVASFTTLT

-338 LMDEDYDIKN
+338 LIDEDYDIKN
-348 GIGAQ
+348 GVGAQ
-353 PIEIKKGQIDLK
+353 PIEIKQGRIDIDH
-365 NVSFKYNDNELEVLH
+365 VSFQYNDNEAPILK
-380 DINLTINK
+380 DINLSIEK

-404 LISLIPRFYD
+404 LINLIPRFYD
-414 VTSGEIL
+414 VTSGQIL
-421 VDGNNVKDFLTGSL
+421 IDGHNIKDFLTGSL

-454 ENILLGRPDATDDE
+454 ENILLGRPTATDE
-468 IVEAAKMANAHDFIM
+468 EVVEAAKMANAHDFIM
-483 NLPEGYD
+483 NLPQGYD

-510 ARIFLNNPPILIFDE
+510 ARIFLNNPPILILDE
-525 ATSALDLESEAIIQ
+525 ATSALDLESESIIQ

-566 IVVMENGQIVE
+566 IVVIENGHIVE
-577 TGTHQ
+577 TGTHH
-582 ELIQKQGAYEHLYS
+582 ELIAKQGAYEHLYS

>member
-1 MYSTSVHFLKINC
+1 
-14 VYHRGLKRMI
+14 MI
-24 KRYLKFVKPYRYR
+24 KRYLQFVKPYKYR
-37 IIATIIVGIIKF
+37 IFATIIVGIIKF

-63 DGVINNHSL
+63 DGVINNHAL
-72 SNSEKFSHLAIAI
+72 TTDEKVHHLTIAI

-90 IFVIVRPPIEYIRQY
+90 IFVIVRPPIEFIRQY

-115 YDIRKQLYNHL
+115 YDIRKKLYNHL

-162 NIWLDCVTI
+162 NIWLDCKTI

-184 LTIAA
+184 LTLAA
-189 IFIFPFYILTV
+189 LFIFPFYILTV
-200 YFFFGR
+200 YVFFGR
-206 LRQLTRVRS
+206 LRKLTRERS

-227 RVQGMSVI
+227 RVQGISVV
-235 KSFAIEDNEAQ
+235 KSFAIEDNEAK
-246 NFDHRNS
+246 NFDKKNTN
-253 HFLKRAFQHT
+253 FLTRALKHT

-278 LGPIIVIGVGAYLVI
+278 IGPIIVIGVGAYLAI
-293 NGAIT
+293 SGSIT

-304 FVGYLEQLFGP
+304 FVGYLELLFGP
-315 LRRLVSSFTTLT
+315 LRRLVASFTTLT

-338 LMDEDYDIKN
+338 LIDEDYDIKN
-348 GIGAQ
+348 GVGAQ
-353 PIEIKKGQIDLK
+353 PIEIKQGRIDIDH
-365 NVSFKYNDNELEVLH
+365 VSFQYNDNEAPILK
-380 DINLTINK
+380 DINLSIEK

-404 LISLIPRFYD
+404 LINLIPRFYD
-414 VTSGEIL
+414 VTSGQIL
-421 VDGNNVKDFLTGSL
+421 IDGHNIKDFLTGSL

-454 ENILLGRPDATDDE
+454 ENILLGRPTATDE
-468 IVEAAKMANAHDFIM
+468 EVVEAAKMANAHDFIM
-483 NLPEGYD
+483 NLPQGYD

-510 ARIFLNNPPILIFDE
+510 ARIFLNNPPILILDE
-525 ATSALDLESEAIIQ
+525 ATSALDLESESIIQ

-566 IVVMENGQIVE
+566 IVVIENGHIVE
-577 TGTHQ
+577 TGTHR
-582 ELIQKQGAYEHLYS
+582 ELIAKQGAYEHLYS

>member
-1 MYSTSVHFLKINC
+1 
-14 VYHRGLKRMI
+14 MI
-24 KRYLKFVKPYRYR
+24 RRYIQFVKPYKWR
-37 IIATIIVGIIKF
+37 IITTILVGILKF
-49 GIPMLIPLLIKYAI
+49 GIPMLIPLLIKYVI
-63 DGVINNHSL
+63 DDIINNGAISVE
-72 SNSEKFSHLAIAI
+72 EKFTRLGIAL

-90 IFVIVRPPIEYIRQY
+90 IFVIVRPPIEFLRQY

-115 YDIRKQLYNHL
+115 YDIRKRLYNHL
-126 QALSARFYANNQVGQ
+126 QALSARFYANNQAGQ

-162 NIWLDCVTI
+162 NIWLDCITI
-171 IIALSIMFFLDVK
+171 IIALSIMFVLDVK
-184 LTIAA
+184 LTLAA
-189 IFIFPFYILTV
+189 IIVFPVYILTV

-206 LRQLTRVRS
+206 LRNLTRKRS

-235 KSFAIEDNEAQ
+235 KSFAIEDNEAV
-246 NFDHRNS
+246 NFDKHNS
-253 HFLKRAFQHT
+253 NFLQRAFTHT
-263 RWNAYSFAAI
+263 RWNAYSFSAI

-278 LGPIIVIGVGAYLVI
+278 LGPLIVIGSGAVLAI
-293 NGAIT
+293 NGSIT

-338 LMDEDYDIKN
+338 LMDEGYDIKN
-348 GIGAQ
+348 KKGAL
-353 PIEIKKGQIDLK
+353 PLEIKEGRIEIN
-365 NVSFKYNDNELEVLH
+365 NVSFQYNADESTILNH
-380 DINLTINK
+380 INLDIEQ

-404 LISLIPRFYD
+404 LINLIPRFYD
-414 VTSGEIL
+414 VTDGEIKI
-421 VDGNNVKDFLTGSL
+421 DGTNIKSYLTGSL
-435 RNQIGL
+435 RHQIGL
-441 VQQDNILFSDTVK
+441 VQQDNVLFSDTIK
-454 ENILLGRPDATDDE
+454 ENILLGRPDATDE
-468 IVEAAKMANAHDFIM
+468 EVIAAAKMANAHDFIM
-483 NLPEGYD
+483 ELTDGYD

-498 KLSGGQKQRLSI
+498 KLSGGQKQRISI
-510 ARIFLNNPPILIFDE
+510 ARIFLNNPPIIILDE
-525 ATSALDLESEAIIQ
+525 ATSALDLESESIIQ
-539 EALDVLSKDRT
+539 DALNILSKDRT

-566 IVVMENGQIVE
+566 IVVIENGEVVE
-577 TGTHQ
+577 SGTHQ
-582 ELIQKQGAYEHLYS
+582 ELLAKKGAYEHLYS